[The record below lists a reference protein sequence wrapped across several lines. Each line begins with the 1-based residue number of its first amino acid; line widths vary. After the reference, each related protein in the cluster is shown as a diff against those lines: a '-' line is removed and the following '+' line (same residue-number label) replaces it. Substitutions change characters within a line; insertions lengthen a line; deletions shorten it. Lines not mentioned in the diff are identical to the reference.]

1 MKRFFLALAVLA
13 VATAAQSQ
21 EKPPSWRDAL
31 ERQLLKEHQCKVMYL
46 TNIKERNEGGRE
58 IIEARAHCDDNRA
71 FDVKRL
77 DRNLHFDSKECG
89 PVAC

>member
-1 MKRFFLALAVLA
+1 MKQIFLALALFTM
-13 VATAAQSQ
+13 ATAAAAQDQ
-21 EKPPSWRDAL
+21 PSTWRDTL
-31 ERQLLKEHQCKVMYL
+31 EKQLQREHKCKVMYL

-58 IIEARAHCDDNRA
+58 TIEARAHCDDNRA

-77 DRNLHFDSKECG
+77 DRNLKFDAQECG